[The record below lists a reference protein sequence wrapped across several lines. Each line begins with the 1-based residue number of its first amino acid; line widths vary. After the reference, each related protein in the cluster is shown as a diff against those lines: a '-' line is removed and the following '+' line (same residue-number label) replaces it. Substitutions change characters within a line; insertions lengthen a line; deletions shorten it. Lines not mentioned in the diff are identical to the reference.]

1 MRQIG
6 NDQNANY
13 DLTTVKTVFTGT
25 PADTIGQDSLLIVEV
40 EVGDGIDDLD
50 GSADTVIEL
59 GIKLDSVL
67 IDGMVQS
74 KTIPTGTDRARF
86 ISIQLPVKVGTQ
98 VEVTVKSDNVADT
111 DVDVTARVF
120 DVSEEISGSGADEV
134 TITISKDGSPVADAD
149 VWITNDSA
157 GSNVVA
163 GTKQTD
169 SNGDVIFLLD
179 HGATYYLFMQKDGCE
194 PIIGQAFV
202 ASRD

>member
-98 VEVTVKSDNVADT
+98 VEVT
-111 DVDVTARVF
+111 ARVF